1 MTSEEDKPPSNILER
16 IKKFISFK
24 PQSLNEVSE
33 VLEHALTSNIIDKE
47 AQLIAEKAIRLGN
60 ITLKEIM
67 VPKIEMV
74 TININDKESELL
86 NRIIDTGHSRYPVLG
101 NESNEVLGLLLA
113 KDILPIM
120 KTKQKINLS
129 SILRD
134 VRVVPENKKADTML
148 EEFKKDRSHMA
159 VVIDEYGTIS
169 GLITIE
175 DVLEELVGEIE
186 DEHDVDDEEIVNGFF
201 SDGEFVQI
209 VPLNEEKGPS
219 ETLTCSPISKLTEGL
234 GLSTPSFI

>member
-1 MTSEEDKPPSNILER
+1 
-16 IKKFISFK
+16 
-24 PQSLNEVSE
+24 
-33 VLEHALTSNIIDKE
+33 
-47 AQLIAEKAIRLGN
+47 
-60 ITLKEIM
+60 M

-74 TININDKESELL
+74 TININDKESEFL

-186 DEHDVDDEEIVNGFF
+186 DEHDPTDADEIIQVSKN
-201 SDGEFVQI
+201 EFI
-209 VPLNEEKGPS
+209 ADARLE
-219 ETLTCSPISKLTEGL
+219 
-234 GLSTPSFI
+234 LSLIHI

>member
-86 NRIIDTGHSRYPVLG
+86 NRIIDTGH
-101 NESNEVLGLLLA
+101 
-113 KDILPIM
+113 
-120 KTKQKINLS
+120 LS
-129 SILRD
+129 
-134 VRVVPENKKADTML
+134 
-148 EEFKKDRSHMA
+148 
-159 VVIDEYGTIS
+159 
-169 GLITIE
+169 LIHI
-175 DVLEELVGEIE
+175 
-186 DEHDVDDEEIVNGFF
+186 
-201 SDGEFVQI
+201 
-209 VPLNEEKGPS
+209 
-219 ETLTCSPISKLTEGL
+219 
-234 GLSTPSFI
+234 

>member
-86 NRIIDTGHSRYPVLG
+86 NRIIDTGHSRYPV
-101 NESNEVLGLLLA
+101 
-113 KDILPIM
+113 
-120 KTKQKINLS
+120 
-129 SILRD
+129 
-134 VRVVPENKKADTML
+134 
-148 EEFKKDRSHMA
+148 
-159 VVIDEYGTIS
+159 
-169 GLITIE
+169 
-175 DVLEELVGEIE
+175 
-186 DEHDVDDEEIVNGFF
+186 
-201 SDGEFVQI
+201 
-209 VPLNEEKGPS
+209 
-219 ETLTCSPISKLTEGL
+219 
-234 GLSTPSFI
+234 

>member
-101 NESNEVLGLLLA
+101 
-113 KDILPIM
+113 
-120 KTKQKINLS
+120 LS
-129 SILRD
+129 
-134 VRVVPENKKADTML
+134 
-148 EEFKKDRSHMA
+148 
-159 VVIDEYGTIS
+159 
-169 GLITIE
+169 LIHI
-175 DVLEELVGEIE
+175 
-186 DEHDVDDEEIVNGFF
+186 
-201 SDGEFVQI
+201 
-209 VPLNEEKGPS
+209 
-219 ETLTCSPISKLTEGL
+219 
-234 GLSTPSFI
+234 

>member
-86 NRIIDTGHSRYPVLG
+86 NRIIDTGH
-101 NESNEVLGLLLA
+101 
-113 KDILPIM
+113 
-120 KTKQKINLS
+120 
-129 SILRD
+129 
-134 VRVVPENKKADTML
+134 
-148 EEFKKDRSHMA
+148 
-159 VVIDEYGTIS
+159 
-169 GLITIE
+169 
-175 DVLEELVGEIE
+175 
-186 DEHDVDDEEIVNGFF
+186 
-201 SDGEFVQI
+201 
-209 VPLNEEKGPS
+209 
-219 ETLTCSPISKLTEGL
+219 
-234 GLSTPSFI
+234 

>member
-159 VVIDEYGTIS
+159 VVIDAVSYTH
-169 GLITIE
+169 LRA
-175 DVLEELVGEIE
+175 
-186 DEHDVDDEEIVNGFF
+186 H
-201 SDGEFVQI
+201 
-209 VPLNEEKGPS
+209 
-219 ETLTCSPISKLTEGL
+219 ET
-234 GLSTPSFI
+234 

>member
-101 NESNEVLGLLLA
+101 NESN
-113 KDILPIM
+113 
-120 KTKQKINLS
+120 
-129 SILRD
+129 
-134 VRVVPENKKADTML
+134 
-148 EEFKKDRSHMA
+148 
-159 VVIDEYGTIS
+159 
-169 GLITIE
+169 
-175 DVLEELVGEIE
+175 
-186 DEHDVDDEEIVNGFF
+186 
-201 SDGEFVQI
+201 
-209 VPLNEEKGPS
+209 
-219 ETLTCSPISKLTEGL
+219 
-234 GLSTPSFI
+234 